1 MKLTT
6 LMLLLG
12 SLNAITMEQD
22 KKHQVVS
29 IDIKKTKYKNH
40 RMQEIEKAP
49 EDQQFIQ
56 QYHKTISLV

>member
-6 LMLLLG
+6 LMMLLG

-40 RMQEIEKAP
+40 RM
-49 EDQQFIQ
+49 
-56 QYHKTISLV
+56 